1 MSVILGRHTFGLFTT
16 LGDGTLIAPYYP
28 GQYERPSED
37 FSSTSSYIAYGSYPA
52 TTPDN
57 IAKLIRGGFSLPGE
71 YARISTGPCGGLA
84 NGTVTA
90 GFPPSPISGSPFS
103 NDTRIGPGAGPYQNI
118 FPRWTGETAW
128 DFNAFPAT
136 TTFTAQGLTTYFEFN
151 PAYPGIGEIARF
163 GVSYDTG
170 TMPNDV
176 ADGGDSSYD
185 QEAEFIVFAEA
196 NSVCCWNDG
205 AEIELN
211 LDVWQI
217 DFTTTAVAGSPG
229 VFTYTLGTASFHST
243 LTQTLTIDPSWVGSA
258 YNQIHTFTIPKVV
271 GHFTFV
277 NDCYVSSVTG
287 P

>member
-28 GQYERPSED
+28 GQYERPSD
-37 FSSTSSYIAYGSYPA
+37 GFYTTSSYIIYGSYPA

-57 IAKLIRGGFSLPGE
+57 ITKLIRLGQTPPGE
-71 YARISTGPCGGLA
+71 YARTLTGPCGHLA
-84 NGTVTA
+84 NATVTA

-103 NDTRIGPGAGPYQNI
+103 ADTRVSTPWSNI

-136 TTFTAQGLTTYFEFN
+136 VTFTPQGLTTPMQFN
-151 PAYPGIGEIARF
+151 YAYPGIGDVARE
-163 GVSYDTG
+163 GVSFDTG

-176 ADGGDSSYD
+176 ADGGSSSFD
-185 QEAEFIVFAEA
+185 QESEFKVLVEA
-196 NSVCCWNDG
+196 NAVCCWNDG

-217 DFTTTAVAGSPG
+217 DFTATAVTGSPG
-229 VFTYTLGTASFHST
+229 VFNYTLGTASYHST
-243 LTQTLTIDPSWVGSA
+243 LTETLTIDSSWESPSFVV
-258 YNQIHTFTIPKVV
+258 IHTFTIPKVV

-277 NDCYVSSVTG
+277 NDCYVSSVTA